1 MVFVLVHSPLVG
13 PSTWRPLALELERR
27 GHRAMVP
34 SLLNRTSDRT
44 WQSDAQAVLDVVRG
58 VVEPIILIGHSGG
71 GLLLPVIAD
80 SAVPPV
86 AELVFVDSDVP
97 PTTGAAP
104 FMPARF
110 LEEFRKLA
118 VDGVL
123 PPWSQWWGEDVM
135 RDLVPDEKLRAD
147 LVRETPSLPLAYLE
161 QRIPSPRGWDEVPC
175 AYLLLSEAY
184 QDAAAEAVA
193 RGWPVEK
200 LPDAQ
205 HLHIAVA
212 PAAVADALIR
222 LRPPS
227 Q

>member
-1 MVFVLVHSPLVG
+1 
-13 PSTWRPLALELERR
+13 
-27 GHRAMVP
+27 MVP
-34 SLLNRTSDRT
+34 SLLDGTSDRT
-44 WQSDAQAVLDVVRG
+44 WQSDAQAVLDALRD

-80 SAVPPV
+80 SAVPPI
-86 AELVFVDSDVP
+86 AELVLVDSDVP
-97 PTTGAAP
+97 PKTGAAP

-123 PPWSQWWGEDVM
+123 PPWSEWWGEDVM
-135 RDLVPDEKLRAD
+135 RDLVPDDTLRAD
-147 LVRETPSLPLAYLE
+147 LVRETPALPLAYLE
-161 QRIPSPRGWDEVPC
+161 QSIPCPHGWDEVPC

-184 QDAAAEAVA
+184 QEAAAEAAA
-193 RGWPVEK
+193 RGWQVER
-200 LPDAQ
+200 LSDAQ

-212 PAAVADALIR
+212 PRLVTDALIR
-222 LRPPS
+222 LVGPA

>member
-13 PSTWRPLALELERR
+13 PSTWRPVARELERR
-27 GHRAMVP
+27 GHRTTVP
-34 SLLNRTSDRT
+34 SLLDGTTRRT
-44 WQSDAQAVLDVVRG
+44 WQSDAQAVLDVLGGR
-58 VVEPIILIGHSGG
+58 EPIILVGHSGG

-80 SAVPPV
+80 AAVSPV

-97 PTTGAAP
+97 PKNGAAP

-118 VDGVL
+118 VDGLL
-123 PPWSQWWGEDVM
+123 PPWSEWWGEDVM

-184 QDAAAEAVA
+184 QGAAAEAVA

-212 PAAVADALIR
+212 PRAVADALIR
-222 LRPPS
+222 LHPPS